1 MPPRSV
7 GLFIMKVKTYTL
19 KIKNL
24 VIDNDDYYVIPI
36 LSVTSD
42 KDTNFEDLLKGIT
55 RDLDFTFRWE
65 GNYLACIDELD
76 LIAEKLFK
84 TKEFGIIY
92 FVNKSEPTK
101 PSNLIEVKKGD
112 YIELVYAEKNWD
124 KRG

>member
-24 VIDNDDYYVIPI
+24 VIDNDDYHVIPI

-65 GNYLACIDELD
+65 GNYLAGIDELD
-76 LIAEKLFK
+76 LIAEKLFQ

-92 FVNKSEPTK
+92 FVNKSELTK
-101 PSNLIEVKKGD
+101 PSNLIEVKRGD
-112 YIELVYAEKNWD
+112 YIELVYVEKNWE